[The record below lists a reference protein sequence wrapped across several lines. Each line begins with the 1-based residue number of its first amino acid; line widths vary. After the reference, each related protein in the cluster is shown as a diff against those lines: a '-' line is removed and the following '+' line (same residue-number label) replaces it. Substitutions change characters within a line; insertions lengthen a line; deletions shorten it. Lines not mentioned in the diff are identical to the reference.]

1 MRKRSSLHPSH
12 PNGPD
17 TNQKIAWR
25 SSRLEGRCVCV
36 AGTAA
41 VVAQQGLT
49 HFLFL
54 VGGEKSGLVARSR
67 LRLLLLW
74 LLLVR
79 AQPAITVLS

>member
-36 AGTAA
+36 WQVQLQWWRSKASLISYSWWA
-41 VVAQQGLT
+41 V
-49 HFLFL
+49 
-54 VGGEKSGLVARSR
+54 RSR
-67 LRLLLLW
+67 VW
-74 LLLVR
+74 WPG
-79 AQPAITVLS
+79 AGSDFSCSGCCW